1 MLRQLRWKSL
11 LAIIVIVGLASA
23 ALFVPN
29 YSIPFVGDRGD
40 DDILGLQLG
49 LDLAGGTQLVYE
61 AGSEDLAPTDEQME
75 GLVGTITRRIDRLGV
90 AEPSIQRLGDNRLL
104 IQLPGVEDVQQAK
117 DLIGQTAQLEI
128 VERICGDPTCA
139 SYEDIATGLSGADM
153 ERASPAQDQTTGQSV
168 LSFELK
174 RGAAQ
179 QFAVITQRIYST
191 LNTPDG
197 QGESP
202 DQLAFVLDGETLV
215 SAVVQSPI
223 LAGLGQIEG
232 NFTPEEARQLA
243 IQVESGRLPVDITE
257 LSSSLVAASLG
268 AQSLESAL
276 AAGGVGLIL
285 VLFFMAAYYRVAGL
299 VAGAALV
306 CYIILVLSVFKL
318 IPVTLTLAGLAG
330 FILSLGMAV
339 DANILIFER
348 VKEELQVGRTVQL
361 AMQTGFNRAWPSIRD
376 GNVSTILI
384 ALVLFFFGS
393 GSANSAVTGFAVS
406 LLIGVL
412 ISMFTAILISRNLL
426 GIAAATPGLRRAVR
440 LFTPDAGRRSGAAQA
455 SRSG

>member
-29 YSIPFVGDRGD
+29 YRIPFIGERGA
-40 DDILGLQLG
+40 DDILGLRLG
-49 LDLAGGTQLVYE
+49 LDLAGGTQLVYQ

-75 GLVGTITRRIDRLGV
+75 GLVGTISRRIDRLGV
-90 AEPSIQRLGDNRLL
+90 AEPSIQRLGDDRLL

-128 VERICGDPTCA
+128 VERICGDVACA
-139 SYEDIATGLSGADM
+139 TYEDISTGLSGADM
-153 ERASPAQDQTTGQSV
+153 ERASPVQDQTTGQSV

-174 RGAAQ
+174 RNAAQ
-179 QFAVITQRIYST
+179 QFAVLTQRIFST
-191 LNTPDG
+191 LNSDA
-197 QGESP
+197 P

-215 SAVVQSPI
+215 SAVVQGPI

-268 AQSLESAL
+268 AQSLENAL

-285 VLFFMAAYYRVAGL
+285 VLFFMAAYYRVSGL
-299 VAGAALV
+299 VAGVALV
-306 CYIILVLSVFKL
+306 AYIILVLSVFKL

-440 LFTPDAGRRSGAAQA
+440 LFTPDAGRRRGAAQA
-455 SRSG
+455 GRSG

>member
-11 LAIIVIVGLASA
+11 LAIIVIVGLASS

-29 YSIPFVGDRGD
+29 YRIPFIGERGAG
-40 DDILGLQLG
+40 DILGLRLG
-49 LDLAGGTQLVYE
+49 LDLAGGTQLVYQ
-61 AGSEDLAPTDEQME
+61 AGSDDLAPTDEQME

-90 AEPSIQRLGDNRLL
+90 AEPSIQRLGDDRLL

-128 VERICGDPTCA
+128 VERVCSDIACQN
-139 SYEDIATGLSGADM
+139 YEDIATGLSGADM
-153 ERASPAQDQTTGQSV
+153 ERASPVQDQTTGQSV

-174 RGAAQ
+174 RSAAQ
-179 QFAVITQRIYST
+179 QFAILTQRIFST
-191 LNTPDG
+191 LST
-197 QGESP
+197 ESP
-202 DQLAFVLDGETLV
+202 DQLAFVLDGEALV
-215 SAVVQSPI
+215 AAVVRSPI

-268 AQSLESAL
+268 AQSLENAL

-285 VLFFMAAYYRVAGL
+285 VFFFMAAYYRVSGL
-299 VAGAALV
+299 VAGIALV
-306 CYIILVLSVFKL
+306 AYIILVLAVFKL

-412 ISMFTAILISRNLL
+412 LSMFTAILISRNLL

-440 LFTPDAGRRSGAAQA
+440 LFTPDAGRRRGAAQA
-455 SRSG
+455 GRGG

>member
-29 YSIPFVGDRGD
+29 YRIPFIGERGA
-40 DDILGLQLG
+40 DDILGLRLG
-49 LDLAGGTQLVYE
+49 LDLAGGTQLVYQ

-75 GLVGTITRRIDRLGV
+75 GLVGTISRRIDRLGV
-90 AEPSIQRLGDNRLL
+90 AEPSIQRLGDDRLL

-128 VERICGDPTCA
+128 VERICGDVACA
-139 SYEDIATGLSGADM
+139 TYEDISTGLSGADM
-153 ERASPAQDQTTGQSV
+153 ERASPVQDQTTGQSV

-174 RGAAQ
+174 RNAAQ
-179 QFAVITQRIYST
+179 QFAVLTQRIFST
-191 LNTPDG
+191 LNSDA
-197 QGESP
+197 P

-215 SAVVQSPI
+215 SAVVRGPI

-268 AQSLESAL
+268 AQSLENAL

-285 VLFFMAAYYRVAGL
+285 VLFFMAAYYRVSGL
-299 VAGAALV
+299 VAGVALV
-306 CYIILVLSVFKL
+306 AYIILVLSVFKL

-440 LFTPDAGRRSGAAQA
+440 LFTPDAGRRRGAAQA
-455 SRSG
+455 GRSG

>member
-29 YSIPFVGDRGD
+29 YRIPFLGERGAE
-40 DDILGLQLG
+40 DILGLQLG

-61 AGSEDLAPTDEQME
+61 AGSEDLVPTDEQME

-128 VERICGDPTCA
+128 VERVCEDIACERH
-139 SYEDIATGLSGADM
+139 EDIATGLTGADM
-153 ERASPAQDQTTGQSV
+153 ERASPVQDQVTGQSV

-174 RGAAQ
+174 RSAAQ
-179 QFAVITQRIYST
+179 QFAVLTQRIYST
-191 LNTPDG
+191 LNTTD
-197 QGESP
+197 SP

-215 SAVVQSPI
+215 SAVVRGPI

-232 NFTPEEARQLA
+232 DFTPEEARQLA

-268 AQSLESAL
+268 AQSLENAL

-285 VLFFMAAYYRVAGL
+285 VLFFMAAYYRVSGL

-440 LFTPDAGRRSGAAQA
+440 LFTPDAGRRGGAAQTG
-455 SRSG
+455 RTG

>member
-29 YSIPFVGDRGD
+29 YRIPFIGERGA
-40 DDILGLQLG
+40 DDILGLRLG
-49 LDLAGGTQLVYE
+49 LDLAGGTQLVYQ
-61 AGSEDLAPTDEQME
+61 AGSEDLQPTDEQME

-90 AEPSIQRLGDNRLL
+90 AEPSIQRLGDDRLL

-128 VERICGDPTCA
+128 VERICDDVACA
-139 SYEDIATGLSGADM
+139 TYEDISTGLSGADM
-153 ERASPAQDQTTGQSV
+153 ERASPVQDQTTGQSV

-174 RGAAQ
+174 RSAAQ
-179 QFAVITQRIYST
+179 QFAVLTQRIFST
-191 LNTPDG
+191 LNTDA
-197 QGESP
+197 P

-215 SAVVQSPI
+215 SAVVRGPI

-268 AQSLESAL
+268 AQSLENAL

-285 VLFFMAAYYRVAGL
+285 VLFFMAAYYRVSGL
-299 VAGAALV
+299 VAGLALV
-306 CYIILVLSVFKL
+306 AYTILVLSVFKL
-318 IPVTLTLAGLAG
+318 VPVTLTLAGLAG

-440 LFTPDAGRRSGAAQA
+440 LFTPDAGRRRGAAQA
-455 SRSG
+455 GRSG

>member
-29 YSIPFVGDRGD
+29 YRIPFIGERGA
-40 DDILGLQLG
+40 DDILGLRLG
-49 LDLAGGTQLVYE
+49 LDLAGGTQLVYQ

-75 GLVGTITRRIDRLGV
+75 GLVGTISRRIDRLGV
-90 AEPSIQRLGDNRLL
+90 AEPSIQRLGDDRLL

-128 VERICGDPTCA
+128 VERICGDIACA
-139 SYEDIATGLSGADM
+139 TYEDISTGLSGADM
-153 ERASPAQDQTTGQSV
+153 ERASPVQDQTTGQSV

-174 RGAAQ
+174 RNAAQ
-179 QFAVITQRIYST
+179 QFAVLTQRIFST
-191 LNTPDG
+191 LNS
-197 QGESP
+197 EAP

-215 SAVVQSPI
+215 SAVVRGPI

-268 AQSLESAL
+268 AQSLENAL
-276 AAGGVGLIL
+276 AAGGIGLIL
-285 VLFFMAAYYRVAGL
+285 VLFFMAAYYRVSGL
-299 VAGAALV
+299 VAGVALV
-306 CYIILVLSVFKL
+306 AYIILVLSVFKL

-440 LFTPDAGRRSGAAQA
+440 LFTPDAGRRRGAAQA
-455 SRSG
+455 GRSG

>member
-29 YSIPFVGDRGD
+29 YRIPFIGERGA
-40 DDILGLQLG
+40 DDILGLRLG
-49 LDLAGGTQLVYE
+49 LDLAGGTQLVYQ

-75 GLVGTITRRIDRLGV
+75 GLVGTISRRIDRLGV
-90 AEPSIQRLGDNRLL
+90 AEPSIQRLGDDRLL

-128 VERICGDPTCA
+128 VERICGDIACA
-139 SYEDIATGLSGADM
+139 TYEDISTGLSGADM
-153 ERASPAQDQTTGQSV
+153 ERASPVQDQTTGQSV

-174 RGAAQ
+174 RNAAQ
-179 QFAVITQRIYST
+179 QFAVLTQRIFST
-191 LNTPDG
+191 LNSDA
-197 QGESP
+197 P

-215 SAVVQSPI
+215 SAVVRGPI

-268 AQSLESAL
+268 AQSLENAL
-276 AAGGVGLIL
+276 AAGGIGLIL
-285 VLFFMAAYYRVAGL
+285 VLFFMAAYYRVSGL
-299 VAGAALV
+299 VAGVALV
-306 CYIILVLSVFKL
+306 AYIILVLSVFKL

-440 LFTPDAGRRSGAAQA
+440 LFTPDAGRRRGAAQA
-455 SRSG
+455 GRSG

>member
-29 YSIPFVGDRGD
+29 YRIPFIGERGA
-40 DDILGLQLG
+40 DDILGLRLG
-49 LDLAGGTQLVYE
+49 LDLAGGTQLVYQ

-75 GLVGTITRRIDRLGV
+75 GLVGTISRRIDRLGV
-90 AEPSIQRLGDNRLL
+90 AEPSIQRLGDDRLL

-128 VERICGDPTCA
+128 VERICGDIACA
-139 SYEDIATGLSGADM
+139 TYEDISTGLSGADM
-153 ERASPAQDQTTGQSV
+153 ERASPVQDQTTGQSV

-174 RGAAQ
+174 RNAAQ
-179 QFAVITQRIYST
+179 QFAVLTQRIFST
-191 LNTPDG
+191 LNT
-197 QGESP
+197 EAP

-215 SAVVQSPI
+215 SAVVRGPI

-268 AQSLESAL
+268 AQSLENAL

-285 VLFFMAAYYRVAGL
+285 VLFFMAAYYRVSGL
-299 VAGAALV
+299 VAGVALV
-306 CYIILVLSVFKL
+306 AYIILVLSVFKL

-440 LFTPDAGRRSGAAQA
+440 LFTPDAGRRRGAAQA
-455 SRSG
+455 GRSG

>member
-29 YSIPFVGDRGD
+29 YRIPFIGERGA
-40 DDILGLQLG
+40 DDILGLRLG
-49 LDLAGGTQLVYE
+49 LDLAGGTQLVYQ

-75 GLVGTITRRIDRLGV
+75 GLVGTISRRIDRLGV
-90 AEPSIQRLGDNRLL
+90 AEPSIQRLGDDRLL

-128 VERICGDPTCA
+128 VERICGDIACA
-139 SYEDIATGLSGADM
+139 TYEDISTGLSGADM
-153 ERASPAQDQTTGQSV
+153 ERASPVQDQTTGQSV

-174 RGAAQ
+174 RNAAQ
-179 QFAVITQRIYST
+179 QFAVLTQRIFST
-191 LNTPDG
+191 LNSDA
-197 QGESP
+197 P

-215 SAVVQSPI
+215 SAVVRGPI

-268 AQSLESAL
+268 AQSLENAL

-285 VLFFMAAYYRVAGL
+285 VLFFMAAYYRVSGL
-299 VAGAALV
+299 VAGVALV
-306 CYIILVLSVFKL
+306 AYIILVLSVFKL

-426 GIAAATPGLRRAVR
+426 GIAAATPGLRRAVW
-440 LFTPDAGRRSGAAQA
+440 LFTPDAGRRRGAAQA
-455 SRSG
+455 GRSG

>member
-29 YSIPFVGDRGD
+29 YRIPFIGERGA
-40 DDILGLQLG
+40 DDILGLRLG
-49 LDLAGGTQLVYE
+49 LDLAGGTQLVYQ

-75 GLVGTITRRIDRLGV
+75 GLVGTISRRIDRLGV
-90 AEPSIQRLGDNRLL
+90 AEPSIQRLGDDRLL

-128 VERICGDPTCA
+128 VERICGDIACA
-139 SYEDIATGLSGADM
+139 TYEDISTGLSGADM
-153 ERASPAQDQTTGQSV
+153 ERASPVQDQTTGQSV

-174 RGAAQ
+174 RNAAQ
-179 QFAVITQRIYST
+179 QFAVLTQRIFST
-191 LNTPDG
+191 LNSDA
-197 QGESP
+197 P

-215 SAVVQSPI
+215 SAVVRGPI

-268 AQSLESAL
+268 AQSLENAL

-285 VLFFMAAYYRVAGL
+285 VLFFMAAYYRVSGL
-299 VAGAALV
+299 VAGVALV
-306 CYIILVLSVFKL
+306 AYIILVLSVFKL

-440 LFTPDAGRRSGAAQA
+440 LFTPDAGRRRGAAQA
-455 SRSG
+455 GRSG

>member
-29 YSIPFVGDRGD
+29 YRIPFVGERGA
-40 DDILGLQLG
+40 DDILGLRLG
-49 LDLAGGTQLVYE
+49 LDLAGGTQLVYQ

-75 GLVGTITRRIDRLGV
+75 GLVGTISRRIDRLGV
-90 AEPSIQRLGDNRLL
+90 AEPSIQRLGDDRLL

-128 VERICGDPTCA
+128 VERICGDIACA
-139 SYEDIATGLSGADM
+139 TYEDISTGLSGADM
-153 ERASPAQDQTTGQSV
+153 ERASPVQDQTTGQSV

-174 RGAAQ
+174 RNAAQ
-179 QFAVITQRIYST
+179 QFAVLTQRIFST
-191 LNTPDG
+191 LNSDA
-197 QGESP
+197 P

-215 SAVVQSPI
+215 SAVVRGPI

-268 AQSLESAL
+268 AQSLENAL

-285 VLFFMAAYYRVAGL
+285 VLFFMAAYYRVSGL
-299 VAGAALV
+299 VAGVALV
-306 CYIILVLSVFKL
+306 AYIILVLSVFKL

-440 LFTPDAGRRSGAAQA
+440 LFTPDAGRRRGAAQA
-455 SRSG
+455 GRSG

>member
-29 YSIPFVGDRGD
+29 YRIPFIGERGA
-40 DDILGLQLG
+40 DDILGLRLG
-49 LDLAGGTQLVYE
+49 LDLAGGTQLVYQ
-61 AGSEDLAPTDEQME
+61 AGSEDLQPTDEQME

-90 AEPSIQRLGDNRLL
+90 AEPSIQRLGDDRLL

-128 VERICGDPTCA
+128 VERICRDVACST
-139 SYEDIATGLSGADM
+139 YEDIATGLSGADM
-153 ERASPAQDQTTGQSV
+153 ERASPVQDQTTGQSV

-174 RGAAQ
+174 RSAAQ
-179 QFAVITQRIYST
+179 QFAVLTQRIFST
-191 LNTPDG
+191 LNATGPDLFAN
-197 QGESP
+197 
-202 DQLAFVLDGETLV
+202 QLAFVLDGETLV
-215 SAVVQSPI
+215 SAVVRGPI

-268 AQSLESAL
+268 AQSLENAL

-285 VLFFMAAYYRVAGL
+285 VLFFMAAYYRVSGL
-299 VAGAALV
+299 VAGLALV
-306 CYIILVLSVFKL
+306 AYTILVLSVFKL
-318 IPVTLTLAGLAG
+318 VPVTLTLAGLAG

-440 LFTPDAGRRSGAAQA
+440 LFTPDAGRRRGAAQPG
-455 SRSG
+455 RSG

>member
-29 YSIPFVGDRGD
+29 YRIPFIGERGA
-40 DDILGLQLG
+40 DDILGLRLG
-49 LDLAGGTQLVYE
+49 LDLAGGTQLVYQ

-75 GLVGTITRRIDRLGV
+75 GLVGTISRRIDRLGV
-90 AEPSIQRLGDNRLL
+90 AEPSIQRLGDDRLL

-128 VERICGDPTCA
+128 VERICGDIACA
-139 SYEDIATGLSGADM
+139 TYEDISTGLSGADM
-153 ERASPAQDQTTGQSV
+153 ERASPVQDQTTGQSV

-174 RGAAQ
+174 RNAAQ
-179 QFAVITQRIYST
+179 QFAVLTQRIFST
-191 LNTPDG
+191 LNT
-197 QGESP
+197 EAP

-215 SAVVQSPI
+215 SAVVRGPI

-268 AQSLESAL
+268 AQSLENAL
-276 AAGGVGLIL
+276 AAGGIGLIL
-285 VLFFMAAYYRVAGL
+285 VLFFMAAYYRVSGL
-299 VAGAALV
+299 VAGVALV
-306 CYIILVLSVFKL
+306 AYIILVLSVFKL

-440 LFTPDAGRRSGAAQA
+440 LFTPDAGRRRGAAQA
-455 SRSG
+455 GRSG

>member
-29 YSIPFVGDRGD
+29 YRIPFIGERGA
-40 DDILGLQLG
+40 DDILGLRLG
-49 LDLAGGTQLVYE
+49 LDLAGGTQLVYQ
-61 AGSEDLAPTDEQME
+61 AGSEDLQPTDEQME

-90 AEPSIQRLGDNRLL
+90 AEPSIQRLGDDRLL

-128 VERICGDPTCA
+128 VERICSDVACA
-139 SYEDIATGLSGADM
+139 TYEDISTGLSGADM
-153 ERASPAQDQTTGQSV
+153 ERASPVQDQTTGQSV

-174 RGAAQ
+174 RSAAQ
-179 QFAVITQRIYST
+179 QFAVLTQRIFST
-191 LNTPDG
+191 LNT
-197 QGESP
+197 ENP

-215 SAVVQSPI
+215 SAVVRGPI

-268 AQSLESAL
+268 AQSLENAL

-285 VLFFMAAYYRVAGL
+285 VLFFMAAYYRVSGL
-299 VAGAALV
+299 VAGLALV
-306 CYIILVLSVFKL
+306 AYTILVLSVFKL
-318 IPVTLTLAGLAG
+318 VPVTLTLAGLAG

-440 LFTPDAGRRSGAAQA
+440 LFTPDAGRRRGAAQPG
-455 SRSG
+455 RSG

>member
-128 VERICGDPTCA
+128 VERICEDIACER
-139 SYEDIATGLSGADM
+139 YEDIETGLSGADM

-191 LNTPDG
+191 GSSD
-197 QGESP
+197 SP

-215 SAVVQSPI
+215 SAVVRSPI